1 MATIGSG
8 VATLLDVLKEIAPD
22 GSQLDTA
29 EVLTQHTEILQDMTW
44 MEGNLVTGHRD
55 SVRTSLPAPSFR
67 AINEGVPVTKGGV
80 EQIEETAALLE
91 DFSQCDREL
100 AILSGNVER
109 YRLKQAK
116 PHQIGFAHKM
126 AQTVF
131 YGNAATDPK
140 SFTGLAPRY
149 NSLSTAVSQT
159 AANVISAGGTGSALR
174 SIWLVAWS
182 EDTITGIYPKGTKG
196 GLLHEDAT
204 SGSNG
209 NAHAPDGYAPGQAL
223 TDANGNLYMG
233 YRDHWLWRCGLMVK
247 DWRYAVRIANIDPTA
262 LTFNAATGPYLQN
275 LMIRALE
282 LIESTEGV
290 KCAFYMPRTIRSFLR
305 QQLVEKKNT
314 FLSLSEQG
322 GSATLNFDDVPIR
335 RIDALNVNE
344 TQVV

>member
-8 VATLLDVLKEIAPD
+8 VATLVDVLKELAPD

-29 EVLTQHTEILQDMTW
+29 EVLTQHTEVLQDMTW

-55 SVRTSLPAPSFR
+55 SVRTSLPEPSFR
-67 AINEGVPVTKGGV
+67 ALNEGVPVTKGGT
-80 EQIEETAALLE
+80 EQIEETCALLE

-100 AILSGNVER
+100 AILSGNVNG
-109 YRLKQAK
+109 YRLRQAR

-131 YGNAATDPK
+131 YGNAGSDPK
-140 SFTGLAPRY
+140 SFTGLTPRY

-159 AANVISAGGTGSALR
+159 ARNVISASGTGSALR
-174 SIWLVAWS
+174 SIWLIGWS
-182 EDTITGIYPKGTKG
+182 EDTITGLYPKGTKG

-204 SGSNG
+204 SPSA
-209 NAHAPDGYAPGQAL
+209 NAVADGYPAGQAL

-233 YRDHWLWRCGLMVK
+233 YRDHWMWRCGLMVK
-247 DWRYAVRIANIDPTA
+247 DWRYAVRICNIDPTA

-282 LIESTEGV
+282 TIESTEGV
-290 KCAFYMPRTIRSFLR
+290 RLAFYMPRTIRSFLR
-305 QQLVEKKNT
+305 QQLVEKKNA
-314 FLSLSEQG
+314 FLSLTEQG
-322 GSATLNFDDVPIR
+322 GSSTLQFDSVPIR
-335 RIDALNVNE
+335 RLDALNTNE
-344 TQVV
+344 TQVS